1 MKRVYQ
7 DIKRKG
13 ARQVKEET
21 ATKLNV
27 LMDAKKID
35 SKDLSFIKKVDSKII
50 DSFGEVDNE
59 MLLIHLGVALER
71 TKNKE
76 EVDEIPREV
85 WQQVI
90 NREEF
95 SRAKNFWKECK
106 ALVPV
111 MLPKEEESYILMHL
125 VNIIRS
131 VQNG

>member
-35 SKDLSFIKKVDSKII
+35 SKDLSFIKKVDLKII

>member
-35 SKDLSFIKKVDSKII
+35 SKDLSFIKKVDLKII

-76 EVDEIPREV
+76 EVDEIPKEV

-90 NREEF
+90 NKEEF

-106 ALVPV
+106 AMVPV